1 MGPGEAISLLGV
13 CALGIVFLGV
23 TFAAYTRRLAFR
35 QRQMELDAQV
45 RIAGLQGAAGAGS
58 ERLEQRVRV
67 LERIAT
73 ERGQDVAHQIEA
85 LRDRPLIEGEAR

>member
-23 TFAAYTRRLAFR
+23 AFAAYSRRLAFR
-35 QRQMELDAQV
+35 QRKMELDAQV
-45 RIAGLQGAAGAGS
+45 RIAGLQGASDAQAGQ
-58 ERLEQRVRV
+58 LEARVRV

-73 ERGQDVAHQIEA
+73 ERGQDLAHQIET
-85 LRDRPLIEGEAR
+85 LRDRPLIEGNAR